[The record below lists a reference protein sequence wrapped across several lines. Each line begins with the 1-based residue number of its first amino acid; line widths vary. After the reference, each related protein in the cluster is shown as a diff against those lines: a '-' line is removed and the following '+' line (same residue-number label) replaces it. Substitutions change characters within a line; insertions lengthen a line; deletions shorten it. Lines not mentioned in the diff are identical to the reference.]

1 MLEHDAYRCTDESMQ
16 AIFAHNY
23 KHVNVISLS
32 RFLGSKFLCLVCR
45 YRDRIEAMA
54 REAEVMK
61 ALAALNGR
69 IASSGGASSGGAE
82 LTRMDE
88 EVLTPPEENDNDME
102 DSDSTHSEYDSDAEQ
117 EYYEREMRNE
127 NDINVSMYDDGMDEH
142 EDLADDTAARSGLP
156 NPQED
161 TTISQLEWHDQ
172 WRERFTQEIAPLVAG
187 GPPPGV
193 PDAPHAVLPVVPD
206 AVPPFKGPPAAP
218 PQALQVTPPFR
229 LHEGVLDGCT
239 PKSCNPTG
247 PLPLP
252 PGPPPN
258 PKRQGVVIV
267 PPRWGVEYR
276 FPDGTT
282 WVGMHPP
289 PPSMLTSPTPEAR
302 RLQTYV
308 PPEALPGHMAPPP
321 APPPAAPPGHMAEAR
336 RPPPACPPAKRLSTS
351 TRIPTPRG
359 GQHREYH
366 SARAR
371 AMAENRLKR
380 FDEMNARPTKV
391 AFTERL

>member
-229 LHEGVLDGCT
+229 LHEGVFDGCT
-239 PKSCNPTG
+239 PKTGNPTG

-267 PPRWGVEYR
+267 PPRILEYR

-289 PPSMLTSPTPEAR
+289 PPGMLTSPTPEAR
-302 RLQTYV
+302 MLQPYT
-308 PPEALPGHMAPPP
+308 AP

-351 TRIPTPRG
+351 TRRPTPRG
-359 GQHREYH
+359 GQHVEYH

-371 AMAENRLKR
+371 AMADGRLKR
-380 FDEMNARPTKV
+380 FDEMNPKPMKV

>member
-193 PDAPHAVLPVVPD
+193 PDAPHAVPPPGVPD

-229 LHEGVLDGCT
+229 LHEGVFDGCT
-239 PKSCNPTG
+239 PKTGNPTG

-267 PPRWGVEYR
+267 PPRWDEYR

-308 PPEALPGHMAPPP
+308 SP

-366 SARAR
+366 SARAK

-380 FDEMNARPTKV
+380 FDEMNARPVKV
-391 AFTERL
+391 AFIERL